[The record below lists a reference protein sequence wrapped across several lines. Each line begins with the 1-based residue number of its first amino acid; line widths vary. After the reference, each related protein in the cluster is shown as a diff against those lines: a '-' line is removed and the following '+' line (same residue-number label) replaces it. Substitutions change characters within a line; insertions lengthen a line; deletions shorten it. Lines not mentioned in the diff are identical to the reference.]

1 MKRPAQRDKQ
11 LRKLELKQVL
21 ERRRLD
27 QGLNIKEFAL
37 AAGISYSAA
46 RCWFQHPGF
55 PVIFGTVFWSDFV
68 EWRRASTGLAAL
80 SATPPPAP
88 PTEPPRETRADR
100 LRNLPPKARRILAE
114 DYPPQQFTGRAA
126 QLLRE
131 AGYQP

>member
-1 MKRPAQRDKQ
+1 MKKSAQRDRQ

-27 QGLNIKEFAL
+27 QALNIKEFAL

-46 RCWFQHPGF
+46 RYWFRQPGF
-55 PVIFGTVFWSDFV
+55 PLIFNTVFWSDFV
-68 EWRRASTGLAAL
+68 EWRRARTGLAAL

-100 LRNLPPKARRILAE
+100 LRKLWPRVARTLTGEDPPPKFSA
-114 DYPPQQFTGRAA
+114 RAA

-131 AGYQP
+131 AGYDP